1 MVWVITCAWY
11 TLPTSFT
18 IDHLLWWSQGGCLSQ
33 SSLGSYLE
41 LNVKSRMGNVLKQKI
56 NNSQKSFPDAALKRQ
71 KHEQQGRLISSWNLT
86 NHQVIVFPDGDYLFC
101 LLFQKH
107 LPFDVGFRKWSWRL
121 EVHICDVLIL
131 NVVHVSCS
139 VLNLFLDWKI
149 GWDVYI
155 LGGGSIFFFVYFYP
169 YLGKIPVLTHIFQMG
184 WNHQPAYYVY
194 CLLFTW
200 HVSNTMVSLT
210 PQFCDKGLHVLL
222 PTLIHFIANL
232 DIAELSF
239 FAKARFSRVCLL
251 MLVWFSSL
259 VIYISQ
265 HGINGGKD
273 WNRSIHCVWRIF
285 SINVSADRLEVNFFL
300 LTFTYSIGLYGLV
313 N

>member
-1 MVWVITCAWY
+1 MQCFKSLFGLEDWMRCLHTR
-11 TLPTSFT
+11 
-18 IDHLLWWSQGGCLSQ
+18 WWF
-33 SSLGSYLE
+33 
-41 LNVKSRMGNVLKQKI
+41 N
-56 NNSQKSFPDAALKRQ
+56 
-71 KHEQQGRLISSWNLT
+71 
-86 NHQVIVFPDGDYLFC
+86 
-101 LLFQKH
+101 
-107 LPFDVGFRKWSWRL
+107 
-121 EVHICDVLIL
+121 
-131 NVVHVSCS
+131 
-139 VLNLFLDWKI
+139 
-149 GWDVYI
+149 
-155 LGGGSIFFFVYFYP
+155 FFFVYFYP

-239 FAKARFSRVCLL
+239 FAKARFSRVYLL

-300 LTFTYSIGLYGLV
+300 LTFTYSMGSMDLWTSWSAIIPNTCFSVRSGTS
-313 N
+313 